1 MSLFGKK
8 YRVIKVHREGYYT
21 IYSVQKR
28 VLWLM
33 WDDVGRSF
41 NTKEDAFNY
50 IRSREIDELKPVIT
64 LEKEDV

>member
-8 YRVIKVHREGYYT
+8 YRVIKVQREGYYT

-28 VLWLM
+28 VLWLI

-41 NTKEDAFNY
+41 NTKQDAFDY
-50 IRSREIDELKPVIT
+50 IYRREIDELKPVIT
-64 LEKEDV
+64 VEKEDV